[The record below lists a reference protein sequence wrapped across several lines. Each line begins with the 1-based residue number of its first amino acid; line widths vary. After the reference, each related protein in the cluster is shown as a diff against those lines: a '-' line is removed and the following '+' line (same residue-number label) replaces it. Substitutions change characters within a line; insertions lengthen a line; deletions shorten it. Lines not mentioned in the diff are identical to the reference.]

1 VLRFIPPHL
10 MALIILLIIVLWLM
24 LLRFFRRSP
33 AIQYFVSELF
43 GDSTP
48 ENALLA
54 FELAKERL
62 ANHLDNP
69 SLDRQMRERIEQA
82 LRLSHQEVDSLPDAP
97 EPKT

>member
-1 VLRFIPPHL
+1 MIRFIPPHL
-10 MALIILLIIVLWLM
+10 MALLVLLIIVLWVM

-33 AIQYFVSELF
+33 AVQHFVSDLF

-48 ENALLA
+48 ENALLT

-69 SLDRQMRERIEQA
+69 MLDRQMRERIEQA
-82 LRLSHQEVDSLPDAP
+82 LRPSLLEANSSPDDP